1 MADDLPDIAYEL
13 KRMAYQRAS
22 IEITMLDQ
30 RAQLA
35 DFVDERKSCSL
46 RIKELQALEVPPMT
60 DDKDVTEGQRLRQ
73 QKALL
78 EVDREVLGV
87 EARMAEIDML
97 ERRYKTNITASEGA
111 LVELDENMT
120 AMKEAHTNG

>member
-97 ERRYKTNITASEGA
+97 ERRYTTNITASEGA